1 MKINTQEGEK
11 SIIQARFKSLFE
23 FLKAY
28 NDLRTPVVSD
38 ISQSIATVW
47 LSSLP
52 KHPDIKL
59 NEYITSAKPEFKEDG
74 QQENDVVLEIT
85 RPIMTPCPKP
95 PEILSDWLIP
105 GWTKIYN
112 KAEVR
117 KSRNIVKKGET
128 ETEEFDDVKER
139 DTAFDAWTQKR
150 DTWADNEQF
159 TWEAVK
165 FFERIYEL
173 YGQME
178 REGERIEL
186 LLGEGILECS
196 DEVAGNFRHPVL
208 LQRLEL
214 EFRPEKKQPQFIIR
228 RREQPPE
235 LCLEFLRVLPSIDTQ
250 QLVQCVNELQKM
262 EFDPL
267 GQEDTTGF
275 LRRLVQGLFPNGGR
289 YVENVGQKSM
299 DTVTI
304 ERNPVIFMRQRRAG
318 LGHAIDLILQD
329 ITNRLQ
335 TGEAFSVALMQIL
348 GISHENI
355 ILPEE
360 DAEVSKFGNEDTE
373 ILLSKP
379 ANQEQLQIAKQL
391 ENRGTALVQGPPGT
405 GKTHTIA
412 NLIGHLLSQGKRV
425 LITAQ
430 TPKALRVL
438 REQIVPDIQSL
449 CVSVLHKEKQ
459 NIEEL
464 KMSVQDINVKLSQ
477 NEGRLEKLTAQTQEE
492 RNKILDELRQ
502 LRQKLFDAREDEIR
516 EIVFGGKGVR
526 PIEAAKKVKEHM
538 ATDDWIP
545 GPVTLG
551 ASLPLTY
558 SEVSALYQTNTIS
571 TSDEKELC
579 AERPDLGSLPSIADF
594 TKLVNDLNE
603 ARTQDVVFGKEYWS
617 ENSSVEPSELED
629 LIDTATKA
637 IQFFKDSTSWQME
650 AVQAG
655 RDGEVSKQSWISLME
670 FIDQSWK
677 EIQESN
683 ILIMEHGPTISDL
696 RPVHI
701 TLPIINE
708 IVAFVEK
715 GNSLGLMAR
724 VTKRPWFKFLKTI
737 QIGGRPIH
745 LKKKEHLFAVQAY
758 LKVDGLRQELCARWD
773 RRMVPGGAPGI
784 SELGDKPEQIC
795 RQFLPNIRDS
805 LDWHSKVWLPLE
817 SELVRLGFN
826 WSAYFDTTKP
836 ETGENAELLRLR
848 TSILGDF
855 GKILKSKLSA
865 IRLSTLEKRLL
876 SYQTQ
881 MPNETK
887 RDGKLTR
894 DLRQALIDVEPQS
907 YSVAHKELSRLR
919 ILEPDI
925 QLRAA
930 ILTKINT
937 HAPVWA
943 SAIQTRLVK
952 HGATQPP
959 GNPESAWEWR
969 QLHDE
974 LERRASVSFEDLQER
989 IESLNEQLLEVTSR
1003 LVEKQTWLNQI
1014 KNVEPKERQALSA
1027 YATLQSK
1034 KTKGGKGKMDETIR
1048 SAARRE
1054 METAKGAVPVWIMPL
1069 NEVVENFNPTNT
1081 RFDVVIIDEASQ
1093 SDPLAMFALYL
1104 GKQAVVVGDD
1114 EQVTPTAHGIETEE
1128 IMNLI
1133 RTYLHDIPLQEFYD
1147 GQTSIYAFAQ
1157 TVFGNVIR
1165 LVEHF
1170 RCAPDI
1176 IAFSNAL
1183 SYNGEIKPL
1192 REESSISL
1200 HPSVIPHRVSGV
1212 IADDKTNSVEAETTA
1227 ALICAAIEQPEY
1239 KKKTFGVISL
1249 LGSSDQQS
1257 GEIEKILTAKLP
1269 ADIYQQRD
1277 IICGNPAHFQ
1287 GDQRDVM
1294 FLSMVDSPSGGPLN
1308 LRDGDANR
1316 KLFKKRYNVAA
1327 SRAKDQ
1333 MWLVHSLNHE
1343 TDLKSGDIRKRL
1355 IEHMLDPKAWQ
1366 RERDNLFTEA
1376 ESPFEEKVISRLL
1389 ERGFKVQPQYQV
1401 GAYRIDMVVS
1411 GGGKRVGVECDGE
1424 QWHGPDKLQE
1434 DMERQAILERLGW
1447 KFIRI
1452 RGSVFFRDADR
1463 AMTTVFSRLE
1473 ELGISADRNDPIAP
1487 KNQNS
1492 ELIERVRCRAQEL
1505 QEEWKIQLE
1514 KGEDSTK

>member
-1 MKINTQEGEK
+1 MDKETQE
-11 SIIQARFKSLFE
+11 STIQSRFKGLFE

-28 NDLRTPVVSD
+28 NDLRTPVISD
-38 ISQSIATVW
+38 ISQQIATLW
-47 LSSLP
+47 LDSIP
-52 KHPDIKL
+52 KHPSIKL
-59 NEYITSAKPEFKEDG
+59 SEYTANVKKEFEEDG
-74 QQENDVVLEIT
+74 HQENDVVLEVT

-117 KSRNIVKKGET
+117 ESRNIAKKDET
-128 ETEEFDDVKER
+128 EIEGFDDIGER
-139 DTAFDAWTQKR
+139 KKAFEVWIKKR
-150 DTWADNEQF
+150 NVWADNEKF

-196 DEVAGNFRHPVL
+196 DESLGIFRHPVL

-214 EFRPEKKQPQFIIR
+214 EFHPEKKQPQFILR

-235 LCLEFLRVLPSIDTQ
+235 LCLEFLRVLPNLDTQ
-250 QLVQCVNELQKM
+250 QLVRCTDELKNM

-275 LRRLVQGLFPNGGR
+275 LRRLIQGLFPNGGQ
-289 YVENVGQKSM
+289 YIENVSQKFPEN
-299 DTVTI
+299 VTI

-318 LGHAIDLILQD
+318 LGHAMDLILQD
-329 ITNRLQ
+329 ITNRIN
-335 TGEAFSVALMQIL
+335 TGEDFSIAMMQIL
-348 GISHENI
+348 GINHENI
-355 ILPEE
+355 ILSEE
-360 DAEVSKFGNEDTE
+360 ENDVSKFGNEDTE

-391 ENRGTALVQGPPGT
+391 EHRGTVLVQGPPGT

-425 LITAQ
+425 LVTAQ

-438 REQIVPDIQSL
+438 REQIVPEIQSL

-464 KMSVQDINVKLSQ
+464 KRSVQDINVQLSQ
-477 NEGRLEKLTAQTQEE
+477 NEGRLEKITAQTQEE
-492 RNKILDELRQ
+492 RSQIIDELCK

-516 EIVFGGKGVR
+516 EIVFGGKGIR
-526 PIEAAKKVKEHM
+526 PIEAAKKVKERM
-538 ATDDWIP
+538 NTDDWIP

-551 ASLPLTY
+551 AGLPLTH
-558 SEVSALYQTNTIS
+558 SEISTLYQTNIIS
-571 TSDEKELC
+571 VADEKEINT
-579 AERPDLGSLPSIADF
+579 ERFDLGELPSVTDF
-594 TKLVNDLNE
+594 TNLVKDLSK
-603 ARTQDVVFGKEYWS
+603 AREQDINFGKEYWNEDVKS
-617 ENSSVEPSELED
+617 MEPAELED
-629 LIDTATKA
+629 LIASATKA
-637 IQFFKDSTSWQME
+637 IKFFKESSPWRME

-655 RDGEVSKQSWISLME
+655 RDGEVSKKSWVSLME

-683 ILIMEHGPTISDL
+683 ILIMEHGPTTTDS

-708 IVAFVEK
+708 IVSFVES
-715 GNSLGLMAR
+715 GNSLGVLAR
-724 VTKRPWFKFLKTI
+724 MTKRPWFQFLKTI
-737 QIGGRPIH
+737 QIGGKPIH
-745 LKKKEHLFAVQAY
+745 LKKKEQLFAVQAY
-758 LKVDGLRQELCARWD
+758 LKVHSLRQELCARWE
-773 RRMVPGGAPGI
+773 RRMVPGGAPDI
-784 SELGDKPEQIC
+784 PELGDKPEQIC
-795 RQFLPNIRDS
+795 RQFIPNIRDS

-817 SELVRLGFN
+817 SELNRLGFN
-826 WSAYFDTTKP
+826 WPVYFDTTKP
-836 ETGENAELLRLR
+836 EVGENAELLRLR
-848 TSILGDF
+848 TSVLGDF
-855 GKILKSKLSA
+855 GKILRSKLSA
-865 IRLSTLEKRLL
+865 LRLL
-876 SYQTQ
+876 RLEDKLSLYQTQ
-881 MPNETK
+881 IPKETK
-887 RDGKLTR
+887 KDGRLTR
-894 DLRQALIDVEPQS
+894 ELRQSLVDVDPQLYAQS
-907 YSVAHKELSRLR
+907 YKELNRLKILEQDIRLR
-919 ILEPDI
+919 NSLLEKM
-925 QLRAA
+925 A
-930 ILTKINT
+930 I
-937 HAPVWA
+937 HAPAWA
-943 SAIQTRLVK
+943 SAIQIRLFK
-952 HGATQPP
+952 HGQIQPP

-969 QLHDE
+969 QLQDE
-974 LERRASVSFEDLQER
+974 LERRASVSLEDLQEH
-989 IESLNEQLLEVTSR
+989 IENLNGQLLEVTST
-1003 LVEKQTWLNQI
+1003 LVEKRTWLNQI
-1014 KNVEPKERQALSA
+1014 RTVDPKERQALSA

-1034 KTKGGKGKMDETIR
+1034 KTKGGKGKMDESIR
-1048 SAARRE
+1048 AAARRE
-1054 METAKGAVPVWIMPL
+1054 MEAAKGAVPVWIMPL
-1069 NEVVENFNPTNT
+1069 NEVVENFNPMNT

-1093 SDPLAMFALYL
+1093 SDPLSMFALYL

-1114 EQVTPTAHGIETEE
+1114 EQVTPTAPGIESDE
-1128 IMNLI
+1128 IMKLI
-1133 RTYLHDIPLQEFYD
+1133 RTYLHDIPYKEFYD

-1183 SYNGEIKPL
+1183 SYGGEIKPL
-1192 REESSISL
+1192 REERSILL
-1200 HPSVIPHRVSGV
+1200 HPNVVSHRVNGV
-1212 IADDKTNSVEAETTA
+1212 VADDKTNKVEAEATA

-1239 KKKTFGVISL
+1239 NKKTFGVVSL
-1249 LGSSDQQS
+1249 LGDQQAS
-1257 GEIEKILTAKLP
+1257 EVEKILTVKIP
-1269 ADIYQQRD
+1269 ADEYHQRD

-1294 FLSMVDSPSGGPLN
+1294 FLTMVDSPTGGPLN

-1366 RERDNLFTEA
+1366 RERDNLITKA

-1389 ERGFKVQPQYQV
+1389 EHGFKVQPQYEV

-1411 GGGKRVGVECDGE
+1411 GTVKRVGIECDGE

-1463 AMTTVFSRLE
+1463 AMESVFNRLAD
-1473 ELGISADRNDPIAP
+1473 LGILPDRQDSIIIDT
-1487 KNQNS
+1487 KS
-1492 ELIERVRCRAQEL
+1492 SDLVERVRCRAQEL
-1505 QEEWKIQLE
+1505 QEEWRAQLE
-1514 KGEDSTK
+1514 IEDVIL